1 MRVHDCNWKM
11 LEEYLG
17 HDDRIVLPIGSTEQH
32 GYLSVG
38 TDAILAERV
47 AVEAAEPL
55 GVPVLPALP
64 FGITPYFAAFPGS
77 PSLRTTTYIA
87 VIRDLLDS
95 LFGQGFRRIAVINGH
110 GGNSPASGVLREWL
124 AEPRKARVQLLFHDW
139 WNAPRVWAVVQ
150 RYEKESSHGSWME
163 NFPWTRLPG
172 VNMPGMQRPM
182 VDMARVR
189 ALDPVALRQYLGDGN
204 FGGVYQR
211 SDDEM
216 LALWQIA
223 VDETRA
229 LLTGS
234 WGEAS

>member
-1 MRVHDCNWKM
+1 MRVHDCNWQM
-11 LEEYLG
+11 LEAYLA

-95 LFGQGFRRIAVINGH
+95 LFGHAVRRTAVTNAH
-110 GGNSPASGVLREWL
+110 GGNTPGSG
-124 AEPRKARVQLLFHDW
+124 
-139 WNAPRVWAVVQ
+139 
-150 RYEKESSHGSWME
+150 
-163 NFPWTRLPG
+163 
-172 VNMPGMQRPM
+172 
-182 VDMARVR
+182 
-189 ALDPVALRQYLGDGN
+189 DP
-204 FGGVYQR
+204 
-211 SDDEM
+211 
-216 LALWQIA
+216 
-223 VDETRA
+223 
-229 LLTGS
+229 
-234 WGEAS
+234 